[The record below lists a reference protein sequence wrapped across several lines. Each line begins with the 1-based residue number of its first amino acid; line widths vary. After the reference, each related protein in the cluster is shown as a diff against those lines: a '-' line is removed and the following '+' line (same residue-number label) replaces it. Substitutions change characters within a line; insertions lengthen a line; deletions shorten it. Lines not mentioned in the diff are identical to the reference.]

1 MRQYLSEAAG
11 DACPTEPA
19 IWQRL
24 QDSASKYPD
33 RLAVASL
40 HQPPDLYN
48 VSNDTSKHDYL
59 RWSYAEL
66 HVAVDRFAS
75 SLWRL
80 GARSG
85 MTLAT
90 ILDNRVEFIIISWA
104 AHKLGLTLVPIN
116 PRTLDHPDE
125 ADHMLSKAG
134 VAIVV
139 LQDADK
145 GDLLK
150 SQHKINIFVTG
161 TPLNGSWTSFSA
173 LIDHELKVE
182 TTREKQMHRSP
193 VLVLFTS
200 GTTSKPKGVPHTDTT
215 INAFCQNLG
224 LGGVSDTNVFCS
236 VLPNNHAM
244 GCFFPLHFMMHGGA
258 VVFPSPTFDASETA
272 KALETESVT
281 HFACVPTVL
290 SALVEVLESRSTIFR
305 SNLQDICLS
314 GASVTPE
321 HIRQAFTTL
330 KSKGVS
336 TGFGMT
342 EGSPIWASPRNKPE
356 DLIIGNLSI
365 SGSVSPGARVR
376 ICAPDTQTPLPVGQI
391 GEIHETGPGT
401 ITSYLD
407 KEEAS
412 DKFYKDEQG
421 RTWFVTGDEGVMYAD
436 GRFSVTGRYK
446 DMIIRGGEN
455 ISPAVIEGVISQ
467 HCNIQGYVVGVLD
480 DIAGEVPVLVLPDKG
495 LELSSSIRDLIH
507 RHLGP
512 AFVPERILSL
522 SHLGIEKVPVTSSGK
537 IQKSQLSSIVREFL
551 SREEEAPEPTSES
564 QLRNPVLAAYAKAT
578 NIPADTLETTA
589 EVSQFT
595 DSISLMRVRAYLR
608 KNTGLVLTAKEMSQ
622 HPTIESQI
630 GLLQERTP
638 DQRFDPPKEL
648 VFRGPPKL
656 DELELLVG
664 DVDEAQNMVS
674 KISKVLENKGFSWSQ
689 VSDVI
694 PMNDS
699 LQVLQDTGFLDT
711 CNFSIAV
718 QTDSSSV
725 QDLRSAL
732 QKTLPYH
739 PILTSFVVVDSRDKA
754 YYVTLKVQDHLW
766 DSYMIDG
773 GSVDTIDQ
781 FQQMAVDFHQ
791 PDLSARPGPLF
802 SCLLTRIAETGS
814 AGMIV
819 YVHHVVQDASSF
831 RLFFED
837 LDQSLKN
844 TRARIIPHKDFKAW
858 ADSYHSLR
866 HSPAATKSVKFHVQ
880 RLSDLYN
887 HKAAVYPPA
896 RVPRQSIT
904 ESPDGLDHSFDA
916 PGLVQ
921 MREENPQISAAVV
934 LKAAMALVNVQR
946 TGLSHSI
953 YFNFEA
959 GRGQFPFLADALQAL
974 NPDTFES
981 SDVNGPLIQHV
992 CNLIEV
998 PRDETTMMFL
1008 NRLQEDQVSLTANAH
1023 APMRRIIEELDA
1035 EGNGSGK
1042 IFLDALSTQLLTW
1055 VPGLLGEHE
1064 KIQVGKIG
1072 IRCAAGLVVVASIG
1086 GPAATTYMLSMRWDV
1101 ANYSRQETRA
1111 FTQDLQSAVL
1121 WLTATSN
1128 QHRPIR
1134 EFLEVVDCK

>member
-1 MRQYLSEAAG
+1 MQQHLSEAAG

-24 QDSASKYPD
+24 QDSASKHPD

-40 HQPPDLYN
+40 HQPSDLYN
-48 VSNDTSKHDYL
+48 VSNDTSTHDYL

-66 HVAVDRFAS
+66 KVAVDRVAS

-80 GARSG
+80 GARPG
-85 MTLAT
+85 IALAT
-90 ILDNRVEFIIISWA
+90 FLDNRVEFVVIAWA
-104 AHKLGLTLVPIN
+104 AYKLGLTLVPIN
-116 PRTLDHPDE
+116 PRTLAHPDE
-125 ADHMLSKAG
+125 AEHMLSKAG

-150 SQHKINIFVTG
+150 SQHKINIFVT
-161 TPLNGSWTSFSA
+161 
-173 LIDHELKVE
+173 DHEPKVE
-182 TTREKQMHRSP
+182 TIGEKQTPQSP

-200 GTTSKPKGVPHTDTT
+200 GTTSKPKGVPHSDTT
-215 INAFCQNLG
+215 VNAFCQNLG
-224 LGGVSDTNVFCS
+224 LGGVSHTNVFCS

-244 GCFFPLHFMMHGGA
+244 GCFFPLHYMMHGGA

-290 SALVEVLESRSTIFR
+290 AALIEVLESRNTIFR
-305 SNLQDICLS
+305 SNLQDTCLS
-314 GASVTPE
+314 GASVTPQ

-330 KSKGVS
+330 KSKRVS

-342 EGSPIWASPRNKPE
+342 EGSPIWASPTNKPE
-356 DLIIGNLSI
+356 DLIIGNLST

-376 ICAPDTQTPLPVGQI
+376 ICAPDTQTPLPIGQI

-401 ITSYLD
+401 ITSYLG
-407 KEEAS
+407 KEAS

-421 RTWFVTGDEGVMYAD
+421 RTWFVTGDEGVMYTD

-455 ISPAVIEGVISQ
+455 ISPAAIEGVISQ
-467 HCNIQGYVVGVLD
+467 HCNIQGYVVGALD
-480 DIAGEVPVLVLPDKG
+480 DIVGEVPVLVLPDKG
-495 LELSSSIRDLIH
+495 AELSSSIGDLIH

-512 AFVPERILSL
+512 AFVPERIMTL
-522 SHLGIEKVPVTSSGK
+522 SHLGIEKVPTTSSGK

-551 SREEEAPEPTSES
+551 SREEETAEPTSES
-564 QLRNPVLAAYAKAT
+564 QLRNRVLAAYAKAT
-578 NIPADTLETTA
+578 NIPADSLETTA
-589 EVSQFT
+589 ETSQFT
-595 DSISLMRVRAYLR
+595 DSITLMRVRTYLR

-638 DQRFDPPKEL
+638 NQKVDQVNEL
-648 VFRGPPKL
+648 VLRGPPML

-664 DVDEAQNMVS
+664 DVDEAQDMVS

-689 VSDVI
+689 VSAVI
-694 PMNDS
+694 PINDS

-711 CNFSIAV
+711 CNFSIAI
-718 QTDSSSV
+718 QTESSSV

-739 PILTSFVVVDSRDKA
+739 PILTSFVVVDSKNKA

-766 DSYMIDG
+766 DSYLLDG

-802 SCLLTRIAETGS
+802 SCLLTHIEETGS

-844 TRARIIPHKDFKAW
+844 THARIIPHKDFKAW

-880 RLSDLYN
+880 RLSDLYK

-896 RVPRQSIT
+896 RVPRQIIT
-904 ESPDGLDHSFDA
+904 DSPDGLDHSFDA
-916 PGLVQ
+916 PGLAQ
-921 MREENPQISAAVV
+921 LREENPQISAAVV

-946 TGLSHSI
+946 TGLNHSI

-959 GRGQFPFLADALQAL
+959 GRDQFPFLPEALQAL

-981 SDVNGPLIQHV
+981 SDVNGPLLQLV

-998 PRDETTMMFL
+998 PRDETTMIFL
-1008 NRLQEDQVSLTANAH
+1008 NRLQENQAGLTANAH
-1023 APMRRIIEELDA
+1023 APVKRIIKELDA
-1035 EGNGSGK
+1035 EGNGSGE
-1042 IFLDALSTQLLTW
+1042 IFLNALSTQFLTW

-1064 KIQVGKIG
+1064 KIQ
-1072 IRCAAGLVVVASIG
+1072 
-1086 GPAATTYMLSMRWDV
+1086 
-1101 ANYSRQETRA
+1101 
-1111 FTQDLQSAVL
+1111 
-1121 WLTATSN
+1121 
-1128 QHRPIR
+1128 
-1134 EFLEVVDCK
+1134 